1 MLLPHLEHLYRFIAD
16 IGGDPVEAPGTR
28 GPGQTI
34 SAANMARGIVTG
46 PRVNGKVLENSGT
59 DLATRVDS
67 DRTASCISRIRYS
80 PRSPSASSDEMCN
93 HKVYMLESRY
103 TIIADDETAIVVDAK
118 GLFSHD
124 PSAPQTGVRNSPGS
138 QDKRDSFSRLTYR
151 APKYSSY
158 SWMNSIVAIGVM
170 SIWDGK
176 VVNDAYRV
184 ETISLDDARNLLDGQ
199 EGKRSD

>member
-67 DRTASCISRIRYS
+67 DRTASCISRIDYS
-80 PRSPSASSDEMCN
+80 PRFHPKSSDAICN
-93 HKVYMLESRY
+93 
-103 TIIADDETAIVVDAK
+103 
-118 GLFSHD
+118 
-124 PSAPQTGVRNSPGS
+124 
-138 QDKRDSFSRLTYR
+138 
-151 APKYSSY
+151 
-158 SWMNSIVAIGVM
+158 
-170 SIWDGK
+170 
-176 VVNDAYRV
+176 
-184 ETISLDDARNLLDGQ
+184 
-199 EGKRSD
+199 